1 MVTSIAWLGLGA
13 MGAPMAA
20 RLVAAGHEVT
30 AYDVDAARIDR
41 LVAVGGRAAGSPAQA
56 AAASE
61 VLAVMVA
68 TPEQAEQALF
78 GAGGAL
84 ESLDGPRRLVLFS
97 TLGPA
102 WVRSLASRLPTTV
115 GLLDAPVSGGVVRA
129 GEGTLL
135 IMAAGSALPEDEAL
149 LRELG
154 DPTFVGEKPGDGQ
167 AVKMVNQVLCG
178 VHIAAAAE
186 ALSLAESLGID
197 SRLAWDT
204 VRRGAAASFMLDDRG
219 KRMVEGA
226 QGEVRSAV
234 SIFVKDLRLVL
245 DNARTG
251 GLPTPLVAAAEQL
264 FSIAAAQGLAGR
276 DDSEL
281 IEVFRG
287 WLR

>member
-1 MVTSIAWLGLGA
+1 VTSIAWLGLGA

-20 RLVAAGHEVT
+20 RLVAGGHEVT
-30 AYDVDAARIDR
+30 AYDVDAARIDQF
-41 LVAVGGRAAGSPAQA
+41 VAAGGRAAASPAQA
-56 AAASE
+56 AAASD

-68 TPEQAEQALF
+68 TPDQAEQALF
-78 GAGGAL
+78 GADGAL
-84 ESLDGPRRLVLFS
+84 ATRSGPMRCILFS

-102 WVRSLASRLPTTV
+102 WVRSLASRLPAPV
-115 GLLDAPVSGGVVRA
+115 GLLDAPVSGGVARA

-135 IMAAGSALPEDEAL
+135 IMASGTPLPEDEEL

-197 SRLAWDT
+197 AGLAWDT

-219 KRMVEGA
+219 RRMVEGT